1 MALILHRDANGDDWQ
16 LEERL
21 DADKKAIVNVVTK
34 ENIKT
39 IDYVHRPDAAA
50 TEADG
55 DKKDSALLQIYV
67 QQGLTIKT
75 GHLDTTARVDFT
87 DISTGERYKIEI
99 QAALRNGI
107 NLDIAPNVAAALVLL
122 ICVVVDDDLNR
133 LSRSESDKGFYA
145 S

>member
-1 MALILHRDANGDDWQ
+1 MLLFQNGDDWQ

-67 QQGLTIKT
+67 KQGLTIKT
-75 GHLDTTARVDFT
+75 GHMDTTARVDFT
-87 DISTGERYKIEI
+87 DISTGERCKIEI
-99 QAALRNGI
+99 QAGGAFEAPCSNSSTTPTALT
-107 NLDIAPNVAAALVLL
+107 LL
-122 ICVVVDDDLNR
+122 
-133 LSRSESDKGFYA
+133 SERTTVH
-145 S
+145 